1 MLPGGFLQRI
11 FSHIHSIINPIFLD
25 YFAKNLRLC
34 FMTSYHLANIF
45 CFVFEGSVLYL
56 GFLIS
61 SSPLTEEWRLSF
73 LTLGPLG

>member
-1 MLPGGFLQRI
+1 
-11 FSHIHSIINPIFLD
+11 
-25 YFAKNLRLC
+25 
-34 FMTSYHLANIF
+34 MTSYHLANIF